1 MSVPPGSPFL
11 DGYLPY
17 LLRQADQAISAA
29 FYEVLTREGVP
40 RSDWRVLAVL
50 HEYRELSIRDLTFRS
65 LSPQPTVTHSVKRLE
80 DRDMVRRVQGIDDKR
95 QRFVSI
101 TETGDALTARLVAE
115 AKRLEKLALQRAD
128 VADLEQLAVGLR
140 KLTDGVGTT
149 AGEDHD

>member
-1 MSVPPGSPFL
+1 MSAPPGTPFL

-17 LLRQADQAISAA
+17 LLRQADQAISTA

-50 HEYRELSIRDLTFRS
+50 HEHRELSIRGLTLHS

-80 DRDMVRRVQGIDDKR
+80 DRAMVRRVQGTDDKR

-101 TETGDALTARLVAE
+101 TEEGDVLTARLVSE
-115 AKRLEKLALQRAD
+115 AKRLEQVALNRANL
-128 VADLEQLAVGLR
+128 ADLEQLAAGLR
-140 KLTDGVGTT
+140 KLTDGVTT
-149 AGEDHD
+149 NEGEIGE